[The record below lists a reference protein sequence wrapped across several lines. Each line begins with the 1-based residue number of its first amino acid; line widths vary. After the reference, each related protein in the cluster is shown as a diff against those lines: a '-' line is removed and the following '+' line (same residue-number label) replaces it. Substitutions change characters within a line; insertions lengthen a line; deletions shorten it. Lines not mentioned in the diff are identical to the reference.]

1 MNFEEDILLRC
12 IEHLRRNLWIGSFP
26 PDRRAI
32 TEKPNGVT
40 ILPKN
45 PNEAFSSVLQ
55 DVKRGVIE
63 ELPVPNPATPPTAYV
78 DYNGG
83 RNDDATASLLT
94 HLVEVLEIR
103 IDINLHK
110 KTGVGDENGVFSISK
125 QGADLRADINRLI
138 NFNSLRSATGQRQN
152 VIIENVVQSE
162 WEFDDR
168 YRGGDQEILT
178 IIFQAVVHSEQ
189 SQSQQP

>member
-1 MNFEEDILLRC
+1 M
-12 IEHLRRNLWIGSFP
+12 
-26 PDRRAI
+26 
-32 TEKPNGVT
+32 
-40 ILPKN
+40 
-45 PNEAFSSVLQ
+45 
-55 DVKRGVIE
+55 
-63 ELPVPNPATPPTAYV
+63 PVPNPAKPPTAYV

-110 KTGVGDENGVFSISK
+110 KTGVGDGSNVFSISK